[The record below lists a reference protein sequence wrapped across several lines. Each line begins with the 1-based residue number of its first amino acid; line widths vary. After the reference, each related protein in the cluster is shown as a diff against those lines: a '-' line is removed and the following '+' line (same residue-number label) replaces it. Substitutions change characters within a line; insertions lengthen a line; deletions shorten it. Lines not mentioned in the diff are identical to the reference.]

1 MSEIVTEKVEISTS
15 GSAGSAT
22 GSEKTGPLH
31 GFLLDVYAVREGMPG
46 KDPWAVLAI
55 NAFGFAVII
64 ATAYSVRW
72 FKSHPWRKPPEPK
85 SETGRAAAPL

>member
-1 MSEIVTEKVEISTS
+1 MGRCRADGRPAVRQRRLEQV
-15 GSAGSAT
+15 G
-22 GSEKTGPLH
+22 H
-31 GFLLDVYAVREGMPG
+31 RDVYAVRDGAPG

-85 SETGRAAAPL
+85 SETGRAAAPLNRQERAA